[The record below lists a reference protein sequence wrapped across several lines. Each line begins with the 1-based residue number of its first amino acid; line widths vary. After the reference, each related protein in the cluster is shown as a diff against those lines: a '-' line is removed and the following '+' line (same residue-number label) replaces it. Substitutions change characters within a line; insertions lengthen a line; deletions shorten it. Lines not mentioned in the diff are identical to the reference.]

1 MTMHNVMVS
10 KEKKELLRLLLEEK
24 KAQVAGRQTIQPRKQ
39 AGDLP
44 LSFAQQRL
52 WFLDQLR
59 PDNSFYNIPAGLH
72 LQGPLKLEVLEASLN
87 EIVRRHEALRTT
99 FHVVAGQ
106 PVQVIAPTLHLPLP
120 VVDLRTWPPAE
131 RMEEALRR
139 ANQDALTPFD
149 LQTGPLLRASVLQM
163 GGEEHVLLLTLHHIV
178 ADGWSLGI
186 FNHELMQLYSAFARG
201 QQSPLPALTL
211 QYADFA
217 VWQREWLQGSRFA
230 GIRKYWKERLSD
242 APMLQLPT
250 DHPRPAIQTFRGER
264 HSFVYPQALVERLKE
279 FNRREGVTMFMTLLT
294 AFLIL
299 LRRYCRQEDLVVGTP
314 IANRTRAELEPLIGV
329 FINMLALRTQIS
341 GQASVREV
349 VQQVREMA
357 LGAYARQDMPF
368 EQLVEMVQ
376 PERALSQ
383 EPLFQV
389 MFVLQNAPGS
399 DAPRSMDEL
408 VVHPL
413 RIQSQ
418 TAKFD
423 LTLTF
428 GEREQELD
436 GFLEYNVDLFE
447 AATIQRMARHLQI
460 VLESIVATPELPVAR
475 LPLLTLA
482 EQQQWI
488 ESNATTV
495 AYSQPHLL
503 HQLFEA
509 QVVRSPQALALLSD
523 GESLSYQQLNT
534 RANQLAH
541 HLLSLGVG
549 PEIAVGV
556 CLPAGAE
563 AAVALLA
570 ILKAG
575 GVYVPLDPSWPS
587 SRHAQVL
594 AQSHL
599 RVLLT
604 HQPLL
609 ELWEGLAAPQTH
621 LLCLEHL
628 QVVLADL
635 PTSNP
640 AVALSPDHLAY
651 SLYTSGSTGQPKGVL
666 VSHRAICNRVLWS
679 QQHIPL
685 TAADRLLQL
694 ASWSFDIAL
703 WELFGPWLV
712 GALVIVPQP
721 GTAADPRAL
730 LSLILQRQVTVVH
743 LVPSLLLM
751 LLEEREISACRN
763 LRSLLCGGEA
773 LAAETLVRLQASL
786 PIAVQHFYGPT
797 EAAISST
804 CWSVEPGQHITLVCL
819 GHPIANTQVY
829 LLDQAL
835 EPVPIGAVGELYLGG
850 ICLARGYQGRAD
862 LTAERFVPH
871 PWSQQLGERLYRT
884 GDLARYLADGS
895 LVFVGREDQQIKLRG
910 HRIELGEIEAALV
923 LHPAVREAV
932 VVALPDTAGQPR
944 LVGYVVAQQTPEPTS
959 GELRHHLQAH
969 LPDYMLPAV
978 FVLLEHLPLS
988 ANGKLDRRAL
998 PAPDAVSFAR
1008 EETQVSPRDA
1018 LEWQLLQI
1026 FEEVLGIHPISVT
1039 DNFFTLGG
1047 HSLSAVQLM
1056 ARVEKLL
1063 GQHLPLSTLFQGAT
1077 VEYLASI
1084 LRQQAITH
1092 QESPLVQIQPQGS
1105 KPPLFCVH
1113 PIGGEVFCY
1122 IDLARLLGTD
1132 QPCIG
1137 LQAVDLEDTQ
1147 AASTGLE
1154 DIAASYVKA
1163 LRAVQPRGPYLLS
1176 GWSFGGL
1183 VAFEMARQLW
1193 KQGDRV
1199 ALLALLDPPMPGIAN
1214 QAIEIDDVQ
1223 AVNLFIRDLQGRFGG
1238 TIPTRNQDE
1247 LQALNWDELL
1257 YYVLDIAR
1265 SIKLVPSDAGLP
1277 QVRRLLH
1284 IFKRNTKAM
1293 LKYTPQAY
1301 TGNIQLFRT
1310 NEGGVYDRQDPAAG
1324 WRNLAEHI
1332 EIHLLPGNH
1341 YTFLK
1346 EPFVQSLTEQLKIC
1360 LDEALAD
1367 EA

>member
-1 MTMHNVMVS
+1 MSTEHVMNEVTLS
-10 KEKKELLRLLLEEK
+10 DEKKKLLRLLLEEK
-24 KAQVAGRQTIQPRKQ
+24 GVHVAGRQTIQPRKQ
-39 AGDLP
+39 TGDPP

-52 WFLDQLR
+52 WFLDQLQ
-59 PDNSFYNIPAGLH
+59 PDSPFYNIPMPLH
-72 LQGPLKLEVLEASLN
+72 LRGPLKLDVLEASLN

-99 FHVVAGQ
+99 FHMVAEQ
-106 PVQVIAPTLHLPLP
+106 PVQVITPTLQLPLP
-120 VVDLRTWPPAE
+120 VVDLRTWPAAE

-163 GGEEHVLLLTLHHIV
+163 GDEEHVLLLTLHHVV

-186 FNHELMQLYSAFARG
+186 FNRELMQLYSAFARG

-230 GIRKYWKERLSD
+230 EIRQYWKERLSG
-242 APMLQLPT
+242 APMLELPT
-250 DHPRPAIQTFRGER
+250 DHPRPTIK
-264 HSFVYPQALVERLKE
+264 SFQGAVHLFQFSRKLTDRLNS

-314 IANRTRAELEPLIGV
+314 IANRTRVELEPLIGV
-329 FINMLALRTQIS
+329 FINMLALRTQVS

-399 DAPRSMDEL
+399 TEL
-408 VVHPL
+408 KFDDVTLQPL
-413 RIQSQ
+413 EIESR

-428 GEREQELD
+428 EEDEQELG

-460 VLESIVATPELPVAR
+460 VLESMIATPELPVAR
-475 LPLLTLA
+475 LPLLTLT

-541 HLLSLGVG
+541 HLRSLGVG
-549 PEIAVGV
+549 PEVAVGV

-575 GVYVPLDPSWPS
+575 GVYVPLDPFWPS
-587 SRHAQVL
+587 SRRTQVL

-599 RVLLT
+599 CVLLT

-609 ELWEGLAAPQTH
+609 ELWEGLAAFQTL

-628 QVVLADL
+628 QAALADL

-640 AVALSPDHLAY
+640 AVALNPDHLAY

-712 GALVIVPQP
+712 GALVIVPRP

-743 LVPSLLLM
+743 LVPSLLLV
-751 LLEEREISACRN
+751 LLEEREISACRS

-773 LAAETLVRLQASL
+773 LAAETLVRLQDSL

-850 ICLARGYQGRAD
+850 ICLARGYQERAD

-871 PWSQQLGERLYRT
+871 PWSQQVGERLYRT

-895 LVFVGREDQQIKLRG
+895 LIFVGREDQQIKLRG

-923 LHPAVREAV
+923 QHPAVREAV
-932 VVALPDTAGQPR
+932 VVALPDAAGQQR

-998 PAPDAVSFAR
+998 PAPDAATLAPSNPYVAAR
-1008 EETQVSPRDA
+1008 TPVEEKLAAIWAQVLHAER
-1018 LEWQLLQI
+1018 I
-1026 FEEVLGIHPISVT
+1026 GIH
-1039 DNFFTLGG
+1039 DNFFEAGG
-1047 HSLSAVQLM
+1047 HSLLATQVMSRIRETFQ
-1056 ARVEKLL
+1056 VE
-1063 GQHLPLSTLFQGAT
+1063 LPLRTLFETPT
-1077 VEYLASI
+1077 VAGLAGH
-1084 LRQQAITH
+1084 L
-1092 QESPLVQIQPQGS
+1092 
-1105 KPPLFCVH
+1105 
-1113 PIGGEVFCY
+1113 EV
-1122 IDLARLLGTD
+1122 A
-1132 QPCIG
+1132 
-1137 LQAVDLEDTQ
+1137 LQAEQ
-1147 AASTGLE
+1147 AAQLDQAE
-1154 DIAASYVKA
+1154 
-1163 LRAVQPRGPYLLS
+1163 
-1176 GWSFGGL
+1176 L
-1183 VAFEMARQLW
+1183 VEHLQQQIDEMSEY
-1193 KQGDRV
+1193 
-1199 ALLALLDPPMPGIAN
+1199 
-1214 QAIEIDDVQ
+1214 EI
-1223 AVNLFIRDLQGRFGG
+1223 L
-1238 TIPTRNQDE
+1238 
-1247 LQALNWDELL
+1247 ELL
-1257 YYVLDIAR
+1257 
-1265 SIKLVPSDAGLP
+1265 
-1277 QVRRLLH
+1277 QE
-1284 IFKRNTKAM
+1284 KRKQEN
-1293 LKYTPQAY
+1293 
-1301 TGNIQLFRT
+1301 N
-1310 NEGGVYDRQDPAAG
+1310 
-1324 WRNLAEHI
+1324 
-1332 EIHLLPGNH
+1332 
-1341 YTFLK
+1341 
-1346 EPFVQSLTEQLKIC
+1346 
-1360 LDEALAD
+1360 AL
-1367 EA
+1367 